1 MDGDV
6 KWCPSCQ
13 ESKPHGAAS
22 FCDDCG
28 SKLENQLPVKNKWCP
43 GCKERKSG
51 LSKFCGDC
59 GGKLEDEPTVKN
71 WCPVCKERK
80 SGLSK
85 FCGDC
90 GGKLEDE
97 PTVKNWCSVCE
108 EIVLTKFCIKC
119 GRRPVESNE
128 AGKTLIY
135 NYNVASSGRSLFDV
149 KLLVVML

>member
-43 GCKERKSG
+43 VCTERKSG

-59 GGKLEDEPTVKN
+59 G
-71 WCPVCKERK
+71 R
-80 SGLSK
+80 
-85 FCGDC
+85 
-90 GGKLEDE
+90 KLEDE

-119 GRRPVESNE
+119 GRRSVELNE
-128 AGKTLIY
+128 AGKTIY
-135 NYNVASSGRSLFDV
+135 NYNLASSEDHCLT
-149 KLLVVML
+149 